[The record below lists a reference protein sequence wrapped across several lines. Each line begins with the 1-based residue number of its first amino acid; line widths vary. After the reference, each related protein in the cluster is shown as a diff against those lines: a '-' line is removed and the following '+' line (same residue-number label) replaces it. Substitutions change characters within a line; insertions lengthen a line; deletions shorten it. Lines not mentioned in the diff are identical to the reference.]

1 MKISFYLIFFVFT
14 CMVSCGLYASD
25 GNPEPYLIKG
35 QVLDAVTKK
44 PVSGVVVSA
53 MVPRDQTYKG
63 DQTNI
68 EAVTDVD
75 GYYFFKQ
82 LPACHVNLRFE
93 KKGYQK
99 YKYQELIEIQD
110 KKTVKVNVE
119 VSPDGD
125 SELQPDDSEYP
136 LLRILGMK

>member
-1 MKISFYLIFFVFT
+1 MKISFYLVFFIFT
-14 CMVSCGLYASD
+14 CLVSCGLFASD
-25 GNPEPYLIKG
+25 GKTDPCLIKG
-35 QVLDAVTKK
+35 QVVDAVTKK

-53 MVPRDQTYKG
+53 VVPG
-63 DQTNI
+63 DPASK

-82 LPACHVNLRFE
+82 LPASLVNLRYE
-93 KKGYQK
+93 KNGYQK
-99 YKYQELIEIQD
+99 YKYQEIIEIQE

-119 VSPDGD
+119 VLPDGS
-125 SELQPDDSEYP
+125 SELLPDDSEYP

>member
-1 MKISFYLIFFVFT
+1 MKISFYLVFFLFT

-25 GNPEPYLIKG
+25 GKSDPCLIKG
-35 QVLDAVTKK
+35 QVVDAITKK
-44 PVSGVVVSA
+44 PVSGVTVSA
-53 MVPRDQTYKG
+53 VVPG
-63 DQTNI
+63 DPSSKEVI
-68 EAVTDVD
+68 TDID
-75 GYYFFKQ
+75 GYYYFKQ

-99 YKYQELIEIQD
+99 YKYDELIEIQD

-119 VSPDGD
+119 VLPD

>member
-1 MKISFYLIFFVFT
+1 MKISSYLLLFVLT
-14 CMVSCGLYASD
+14 NLVSCGLYASD

-53 MVPRDQTYKG
+53 MVPGDQTYK
-63 DQTNI
+63 

-82 LPACHVNLRFE
+82 LPSCHVNLRFE

-99 YKYQELIEIQD
+99 YKYQELIEIQE

-119 VSPDGD
+119 VSPDSE

>member
-1 MKISFYLIFFVFT
+1 MKISFYLVFFVFT
-14 CMVSCGLYASD
+14 FLVSCGLYASD
-25 GNPEPYLIKG
+25 GISDPCLIKG
-35 QVLDAVTKK
+35 QVIDAITKK
-44 PVSGVVVSA
+44 PVCGVIVSA
-53 MVPRDQTYKG
+53 MVPGDPSYK
-63 DQTNI
+63 

-75 GYYFFKQ
+75 GYYYFKQ
-82 LPACHVNLRFE
+82 LPASHVNLRFE

-99 YKYQELIEIQD
+99 YKYQEIIEIQE

-119 VSPDGD
+119 FLPETG

>member
-1 MKISFYLIFFVFT
+1 MKISFYLVFFLFT
-14 CMVSCGLYASD
+14 CLVSCGLYASD
-25 GNPEPYLIKG
+25 GKTDPCLIKG
-35 QVLDAVTKK
+35 QVVDAVTKK
-44 PVSGVVVSA
+44 PVSGVTVSA
-53 MVPRDQTYKG
+53 VVPG
-63 DQTNI
+63 DPSFK
-68 EAVTDVD
+68 EAITDID
-75 GYYFFKQ
+75 GYYYFKQ

-99 YKYQELIEIQD
+99 FKYDELIEIQD

-119 VSPDGD
+119 VLPD

>member
-1 MKISFYLIFFVFT
+1 MKITFYLAFFVFT
-14 CMVSCGLYASD
+14 CLISCGLYASD
-25 GNPEPYLIKG
+25 GKTEPCLIKG

-44 PVSGVVVSA
+44 PVSGVTVSA
-53 MVPRDQTYKG
+53 SVTG
-63 DQTNI
+63 DPSSK
-68 EAVTDVD
+68 EVVTDD
-75 GYYFFKQ
+75 EGYYYFKE
-82 LPACHVNLRFE
+82 LPACHVHLRFE

-99 YKYQELIEIQD
+99 YKYQEVIEIQE

-119 VSPDGD
+119 VLPDGG

>member
-1 MKISFYLIFFVFT
+1 MKISFYLVFFLFT
-14 CMVSCGLYASD
+14 FLVSCGLYASD
-25 GNPEPYLIKG
+25 GKTDPCLIKG
-35 QVLDAVTKK
+35 QVLDAITKR
-44 PVSGVVVSA
+44 PVQGVVVSA
-53 MVPRDQTYKG
+53 VVPG
-63 DQTNI
+63 DPASK

-75 GYYFFKQ
+75 GYYYFKQ
-82 LPACHVNLRFE
+82 LPASHVNLRFE

-99 YKYQELIEIQD
+99 YKYEEIIEIQD

-119 VSPDGD
+119 VLPD

>member
-1 MKISFYLIFFVFT
+1 MKISSYLLFFAFT
-14 CMVSCGLYASD
+14 CVVSCGLYASD
-25 GNPEPYLIKG
+25 GTTDPCLIKG

-44 PVSGVVVSA
+44 PVSGVIVSA
-53 MVPRDQTYKG
+53 VVPG
-63 DQTNI
+63 DPSFKEVI
-68 EAVTDVD
+68 TDVD
-75 GYYFFKQ
+75 GYYYFKQ

-99 YKYQELIEIQD
+99 FKYQEVIEIQE

-119 VSPDGD
+119 VSPDAGSD
-125 SELQPDDSEYP
+125 LLPDDSEYP

>member
-1 MKISFYLIFFVFT
+1 MKISFYFVFFLLT
-14 CMVSCGLYASD
+14 CLVSCGLYAND
-25 GNPEPYLIKG
+25 GNTDPCLIKG
-35 QVLDAVTKK
+35 QVVDAVTKK

-53 MVPRDQTYKG
+53 MVPG
-63 DQTNI
+63 DLSSR

-82 LPACHVNLRFE
+82 LPSCHINLRFE

-99 YKYQELIEIQD
+99 FKYQEMIDIQE

-119 VSPDGD
+119 VSPDGG
-125 SELQPDDSEYP
+125 SEFQSDDSEYP
-136 LLRILGMK
+136 LLKILGMK

>member
-1 MKISFYLIFFVFT
+1 MKISFYLVFFLFT
-14 CMVSCGLYASD
+14 CLVSCGLYAND
-25 GNPEPYLIKG
+25 GKTDPCLIKG
-35 QVLDAVTKK
+35 QVVDAVTKK
-44 PVSGVVVSA
+44 PVSGVTVSA
-53 MVPRDQTYKG
+53 VVPG
-63 DQTNI
+63 DPSSK
-68 EAVTDVD
+68 EAITDID
-75 GYYFFKQ
+75 GYYYFKQ

-99 YKYQELIEIQD
+99 YKYDELIEIQD

-119 VSPDGD
+119 VSPD

>member
-1 MKISFYLIFFVFT
+1 MKISFYLVFFIFT
-14 CMVSCGLYASD
+14 CLVSCGLFASD
-25 GNPEPYLIKG
+25 GKTDPCLIKG
-35 QVLDAVTKK
+35 QVVDGVTKK

-53 MVPRDQTYKG
+53 IVPG
-63 DQTNI
+63 DPASQ

-75 GYYFFKQ
+75 GYYYFKQ
-82 LPACHVNLRFE
+82 LPASHVNLRFE

-99 YKYQELIEIQD
+99 YKYQEMIEIQE

-119 VSPDGD
+119 VLPDGS
-125 SELQPDDSEYP
+125 SELLPDDSEYP

>member
-1 MKISFYLIFFVFT
+1 MKISFYLVFFLFT
-14 CMVSCGLYASD
+14 CLVSCGLYASD
-25 GNPEPYLIKG
+25 GKSDPCLIKG
-35 QVLDAVTKK
+35 QVVDAVTKK
-44 PVSGVVVSA
+44 PVSGVTVSA
-53 MVPRDQTYKG
+53 VVPG
-63 DQTNI
+63 DPSSKEVI
-68 EAVTDVD
+68 TDVD
-75 GYYFFKQ
+75 GYYYFKQ

-99 YKYQELIEIQD
+99 YKYDELIEIQD

-119 VSPDGD
+119 VLPD

>member
-1 MKISFYLIFFVFT
+1 MKVSFYLTLFVFT
-14 CMVSCGLYASD
+14 CLVSCGLYASD
-25 GNPEPYLIKG
+25 GNPEPLIKG

-44 PVSGVVVSA
+44 PVSGVIVSAVVSG
-53 MVPRDQTYKG
+53 VPSYKEV
-63 DQTNI
+63 I
-68 EAVTDVD
+68 TDVD
-75 GYYFFKQ
+75 GYYYFKQ

-119 VSPDGD
+119 VLPD
-125 SELQPDDSEYP
+125 SELQP
-136 LLRILGMK
+136 

>member
-1 MKISFYLIFFVFT
+1 MKITFYLAFFVFV
-14 CMVSCGLYASD
+14 CLVSCGLYASD
-25 GNPEPYLIKG
+25 GKSDPCMIKG

-44 PVSGVVVSA
+44 PVSGVVVS
-53 MVPRDQTYKG
+53 VVIPG
-63 DQTNI
+63 DLTSK

-75 GYYFFKQ
+75 GYYYFKQ
-82 LPACHVNLRFE
+82 LPASHINLRFE

-99 YKYQELIEIQD
+99 YKYEEMIEIQE

-119 VSPDGD
+119 VLPDGGN
-125 SELQPDDSEYP
+125 ELAPDDSEYP

>member
-1 MKISFYLIFFVFT
+1 MKISFYLVFFLFT
-14 CMVSCGLYASD
+14 FLVSCGLYASD
-25 GNPEPYLIKG
+25 GKTDPCLIRG

-44 PVSGVVVSA
+44 PVCGVVVSA
-53 MVPRDQTYKG
+53 IVPG
-63 DQTNI
+63 DPASK
-68 EAVTDVD
+68 EAITDVD
-75 GYYFFKQ
+75 GYYYFKQ
-82 LPACHVNLRFE
+82 LPASHVNLRFE

-99 YKYQELIEIQD
+99 FKYDELIEIQD

-119 VSPDGD
+119 VLPD